1 MLDRESIDAMMEGG
15 AVGVNVSLESASPR
29 MQKVMRKNLNIPH
42 TLKELK
48 VEFDFDTLASM
59 ALNDPSTAPNPK
71 DINLS
76 EMKQLYID
84 SYEGNL

>member
-1 MLDRESIDAMMEGG
+1 MEWI
-15 AVGVNVSLESASPR
+15 LY
-29 MQKVMRKNLNIPH
+29 MRKNLNIPH

-48 VEFDFDTLASM
+48 VEFDFDMLASM